1 MKIGWKIPAAV
12 AAIAAAGTY
21 STLRGWTRT
30 DVADTWR
37 RLASSAMRAAE
48 GPPGKPWLRERKF
61 ASPTIWDGRT
71 VELTPTQA
79 KAIGLVTLPVTPQ
92 VEPII
97 LKLAGA
103 TDYDP
108 ATLTIVRSPFDSRVD
123 KVLVDQGSLVK
134 QGDPLVELFSAE
146 LAQTKSDYDVARTQ
160 WDHDKKVLDL
170 RAPLIEK
177 ETLPRKELI
186 EIQNNEIQSRTRMK
200 LAKDKLLV
208 YGLTD
213 KEIEESLTEVGL
225 KKATLTLRSRA
236 DGTVIRRSVVKGNY
250 YDQKDELMTIAP
262 LDHLW
267 VRGNVSE
274 IDADAV
280 EVGQNLRVIFPYSH
294 RTVDAK
300 VVYIDKAIDPVTRA
314 ARFRA
319 SIPNPEGRLKS
330 GSFVRV
336 LLEVPPVAGRT
347 VIPRIAMV
355 AVDQLDFV
363 FVKKPGP
370 AFVFERRTILTTREG
385 NDQVVVSEPSKD
397 HPGLKPGELVA
408 TSGSLILEQMFE
420 DKMMTGAPARPSLS
434 IETDPPAAVYDTTV
448 E

>member
-1 MKIGWKIPAAV
+1 MKIGWKIPAV
-12 AAIAAAGTY
+12 LAAIAATGVY
-21 STLRGWTRT
+21 FTLQGGSWAQVS
-30 DVADTWR
+30 DGWR
-37 RLASSAMRAAE
+37 RLSSSAMHAAE
-48 GPPGKPWLRERKF
+48 APPAKPWLLERKS
-61 ASPTIWDGRT
+61 AKLIPWDGRT

-79 KAIGLVTLPVTPQ
+79 EAIGLVTVPVTPQ

-97 LKLAGA
+97 LPLAGA

-108 ATLTIVRSPFDSRVD
+108 ATLTIVRTQFDSRVD
-123 KVLVDQGSLVK
+123 KVMIDQGSVVK

-170 RAPLIEK
+170 RAPLIAK
-177 ETLPRKELI
+177 ETLPRKDLI
-186 EIQNNEIQSRTRMK
+186 EVQTTELQSRTRMK

-213 KEIEESLTEVGL
+213 KEIEESLTEDGL
-225 KKATLTLRSRA
+225 KKARLMLRSRT
-236 DGTVIRRSVVKGNY
+236 DGTVIRRPVVQGNY

-274 IDADAV
+274 MDADSV
-280 EVGQNLRVIFPYSH
+280 EVGQSLRVIFPYSH
-294 RTVDAK
+294 KDITAK
-300 VVYIDKAIDPVTRA
+300 VVYIDKAIDAVTRA
-314 ARFRA
+314 AKFRA
-319 SIPNPEGRLKS
+319 SIPNLEGRLKA
-330 GSFVRV
+330 GTFVRV
-336 LLEVPPVAGRT
+336 LLEIPPVAGRT
-347 VIPRIAMV
+347 VIPRMAMV

-370 AFVFERRTILTTREG
+370 GLTFERRAIITTREG
-385 NDQVVVSEPSKD
+385 NEQVVVAEPSKG
-397 HPGLKPGELVA
+397 HPGLKPGEDVA

-420 DKMMTGAPARPSLS
+420 DKAMTRPATASGRGAETPAV
-434 IETDPPAAVYDTTV
+434 VYSTTV

>member
-1 MKIGWKIPAAV
+1 MKIGWKVPATV
-12 AAIAAAGTY
+12 ALIAAAGVY
-21 STLRGWTRT
+21 LTLRGWGRT
-30 DVADTWR
+30 QVSDAWR
-37 RLASSAMRAAE
+37 RFSPSVLNAVEAPSV
-48 GPPGKPWLRERKF
+48 KPWLAEVRAE
-61 ASPTIWDGRT
+61 ATAPWDGST
-71 VELTPTQA
+71 VELTPAQA
-79 KAIGLVTLPVTPQ
+79 KAIGLVTVPVAQQ

-97 LKLAGA
+97 LPLVGA

-108 ATLTIVRSPFDSRVD
+108 ATLTIVRPQFDSRVD
-123 KVLVDQGSLVK
+123 KVLIDQGSLVK
-134 QGDPLVELFSAE
+134 QGDPLVELFSTE
-146 LAQTKSDYDVARTQ
+146 LAQAKSDYDVARSQ

-186 EIQNNEIQSRTRMK
+186 EVQTRELQSRTKMR

-213 KEIEESLTEVGL
+213 KEIEESLAEDGL
-225 KKATLTLRSRA
+225 KKARLVLRSRA
-236 DGTVIRRSVVKGNY
+236 DGTVIRRSVVRGNY

-274 IDADAV
+274 IDADSV
-280 EVGQNLRVIFPYSH
+280 EVGQGLRVIFPYSH
-294 RTVDAK
+294 RTIDAK

-319 SIPNPEGRLKS
+319 SIPNPEGRFKA
-330 GSFVRV
+330 GTFVRV
-336 LLEVPPVAGRT
+336 LLEIPPVAGRT

-363 FVKKPGP
+363 FVKRPGP
-370 AFVFERRTILTTREG
+370 AFIFERRKVLTTREG
-385 NDQVVVSEPSKD
+385 NDQVVVSEPSKG
-397 HPGLKPGELVA
+397 HPGLKPGEAVA
-408 TSGSLILEQMFE
+408 AAGSLILEQIFE
-420 DKMMTGAPARPSLS
+420 DKSMTRAPTR
-434 IETDPPAAVYDTTV
+434 AAAGSDAASRAVVYSTTP

>member
-30 DVADTWR
+30 DVSDTWR
-37 RLASSAMRAAE
+37 RLASSAMQAAE
-48 GPPGKPWLRERKF
+48 GPPGKPWLRERKS
-61 ASPTIWDGRT
+61 ASPTTWDGRT

-79 KAIGLVTLPVTPQ
+79 KAIGLVTLPVAPQ

-314 ARFRA
+314 AKFRA

-370 AFVFERRTILTTREG
+370 AFVFERRKILTTREG

-420 DKMMTGAPARPSLS
+420 DKMMTGAPARSSLS

>member
-12 AAIAAAGTY
+12 VVIAAGGTY

-30 DVADTWR
+30 DVSDAWR
-37 RLASSAMRAAE
+37 RLASSTMQAAE
-48 GPPGKPWLRERKF
+48 GPPAKPWLQERKS
-61 ASPTIWDGRT
+61 ARLTPWDGKT

-108 ATLTIVRSPFDSRVD
+108 ATLTIVRPQFDSRVD

-186 EIQNNEIQSRTRMK
+186 EIQNNELQSRTRMK

-225 KKATLTLRSRA
+225 KKATLILRSRA

-250 YDQKDELMTIAP
+250 YDQKDELMTVAP

-274 IDADAV
+274 IDADNV
-280 EVGQNLRVIFPYSH
+280 EVGQRLRVIFPYSH
-294 RTVDAK
+294 QTVDAQ

-319 SIPNPEGRLKS
+319 SIPNPEGRLKA

-336 LLEVPPVAGRT
+336 LLEIPPVAGRT

-363 FVKKPGP
+363 FVKQPGP
-370 AFVFERRTILTTREG
+370 AFVFERRKILTTREG
-385 NDQVVVSEPSKD
+385 NDQVVVAEPSKD

-420 DKMMTGAPARPSLS
+420 DKVMTGAPARSPLGA
-434 IETDPPAAVYDTTV
+434 ETGQPAADYETTV